1 LSDFTYNDGSFTIR
15 FSDISLAYD
24 RIDLE
29 IIDITGKLVY
39 KAALKGKRTYQQNL
53 GLPAGMYFARIKN
66 EKISGVKSFV
76 VK

>member
-1 LSDFTYNDGSFTIR
+1 MKINKYRLSLIVLLISYSVAAAQQFIR
-15 FSDISLAYD
+15 KE
-24 RIDLE
+24 RGKP
-29 IIDITGKLVY
+29 ITFVEV
-39 KAALKGKRTYQQNL
+39 QQNL